1 MNTFFKRHKQKL
13 KEEIKK
19 LEESKIELQKNH
31 DLSFIEI
38 NKKISI
44 FKCNLN
50 ALDNNETQSLQN
62 KISQLE
68 EFIENEEN
76 NKKREIEKIV
86 NDKNEEI
93 QNHKNQL
100 NKYISRLNQNEVEY
114 KKIENDLIRM
124 KEIRSIEISYSALES
139 KSKLS
144 HMGNQLPKS
153 TDIKDLMEDFY
164 SSIESYLLG
173 TCLEHYS
180 EEFCANFIKH
190 IFVSSY
196 KTCKKIVTNEFGNI
210 FKNSPTDNQEYY
222 FRRLIFSLIDILIER
237 ACKILNEKLS
247 NELSKNHNHNKNYLK
262 MAHSFIKDCCKFNF
276 SILLSQPKVKY
287 NEIDEI
293 GKEYSEKEHKSF
305 GKIPSDSKMC
315 VDLLIIPSI
324 HLASDNNKITPSY
337 VLLKPIDLTPQLT
350 KETNEITPM
359 KSPLTVDDASNE
371 KFYETN
377 NSMDYCYVKINTYL
391 EHPEIITYG
400 KTSSSGQAY
409 IDNFEN
415 NSSNKMQPTS

>member
-1 MNTFFKRHKQKL
+1 MYSFFKRDKQKFE
-13 KEEIKK
+13 EEIKK
-19 LEESKIELQKNH
+19 LEESKIELQKNY
-31 DLSFIEI
+31 DFSFIDI

-44 FKCNLN
+44 LKSKLN

-68 EFIENEEN
+68 EFIKNEEN

-100 NKYISRLNQNEVEY
+100 NKFILRLNQNEVEY

-124 KEIRSIEISYSALES
+124 KEIRSIEISNSALES

-173 TCLEHYS
+173 TCLEDYS
-180 EEFCANFIKH
+180 EEICANFIKH
-190 IFVSSY
+190 IFVCSY
-196 KTCKKIVTNEFGNI
+196 KTCKKIVITEFRNF

-222 FRRLIFSLIDILIER
+222 FRCLIFSSIDMLIER

-247 NELSKNHNHNKNYLK
+247 NELSKNHNHDQNYL
-262 MAHSFIKDCCKFNF
+262 
-276 SILLSQPKVKY
+276 
-287 NEIDEI
+287 
-293 GKEYSEKEHKSF
+293 
-305 GKIPSDSKMC
+305 
-315 VDLLIIPSI
+315 
-324 HLASDNNKITPSY
+324 
-337 VLLKPIDLTPQLT
+337 
-350 KETNEITPM
+350 
-359 KSPLTVDDASNE
+359 
-371 KFYETN
+371 
-377 NSMDYCYVKINTYL
+377 
-391 EHPEIITYG
+391 
-400 KTSSSGQAY
+400 
-409 IDNFEN
+409 
-415 NSSNKMQPTS
+415 